1 MPPRADENP
10 PDYRPYP
17 AMERSWAP
25 QAARDQ
31 DLPRTAEPTR
41 TGRAPEYQPAEPP
54 EYQSAEPPEYWPAEP
69 PEYQSAEPPEYRPA
83 EPPGYRPVEPPEYR
97 SAEAPEYRPAEPPG
111 YRSAEPPGYR
121 PAEAPGYQSA
131 EAPEYRSVEPPEY
144 RPVEPPGYWSVE
156 PPGYRSVEAPGY
168 RPAEPPEYRPAEPPG
183 YRPVEAPEY
192 RSAEPPEYRSVEP
205 PEYRSVEPPE
215 YRPVEA
221 PDVAVGTDLPD
232 GLYDTRRADPRDRQ
246 DAIPSAPEWLQTPG
260 ELPTVAGTGFLYA
273 GEEPQPEMLDSFPP
287 PGRRRRN
294 RLLVA
299 ATVTAAAVLA
309 AVALFVTRH
318 PGGQPDGTPRPV
330 PAGSRATDANPSS
343 ARSTRSVHSPQAS
356 PRQIATGQLF
366 PHAQVTADSIRFRR
380 VTPVLNQKCSAAAR
394 AAFAA
399 ALKSAGCQRVIRA
412 TFVDTASRYAVTAGV
427 AELPSPAAASR
438 ADRSRKFGQDVWFV
452 GLDGPAK
459 SGATELSR
467 SVGVGY
473 DTVYGQYI
481 VYALATNSDGRN
493 PTGHAAQ
500 VQTLKALAHSF
511 TAVAGQPL
519 TGPAR

>member
-1 MPPRADENP
+1 M
-10 PDYRPYP
+10 
-17 AMERSWAP
+17 
-25 QAARDQ
+25 
-31 DLPRTAEPTR
+31 
-41 TGRAPEYQPAEPP
+41 
-54 EYQSAEPPEYWPAEP
+54 
-69 PEYQSAEPPEYRPA
+69 
-83 EPPGYRPVEPPEYR
+83 
-97 SAEAPEYRPAEPPG
+97 
-111 YRSAEPPGYR
+111 
-121 PAEAPGYQSA
+121 
-131 EAPEYRSVEPPEY
+131 
-144 RPVEPPGYWSVE
+144 
-156 PPGYRSVEAPGY
+156 
-168 RPAEPPEYRPAEPPG
+168 
-183 YRPVEAPEY
+183 
-192 RSAEPPEYRSVEP
+192 
-205 PEYRSVEPPE
+205 
-215 YRPVEA
+215 
-221 PDVAVGTDLPD
+221 
-232 GLYDTRRADPRDRQ
+232 ADPRGRQ
-246 DAIPSAPEWLQTPG
+246 DAVPSAPEWLQTPG
-260 ELPTVAGTGFLYA
+260 ELPTLAGAGFLYA

-309 AVALFVTRH
+309 VVAVFVTRH
-318 PGGQPDGTPRPV
+318 PGGQPGAAPRPV

-356 PRQIATGQLF
+356 PGQIATGQLF
-366 PHAQVTADSIRFRR
+366 PHAQVTADGIRFRR

-438 ADRSRKFGQDVWFV
+438 ADRSRKFGEDVWFV

-500 VQTLKALAHSF
+500 VQTLKALARSF

-519 TGPAR
+519 TGLAK